1 MKQVSL
7 SDGEWKIMNLLWES
21 SPYTIMQLVAKLKDD
36 TGWSKHT
43 IITMLVR
50 LEAKKAVYY
59 KEGERAKQYYPLIDK
74 EATALQETNSFL
86 EKVYAGSLEL
96 MLNTFVGK
104 RNLSKEER
112 QELYDILKKGEAQ
125 EK

>member
-43 IITMLVR
+43 IITMLGR

-59 KEGERAKQYYPLIDK
+59 KEGERAKRYYPLIDR
-74 EATALQETNSFL
+74 EATVLQETNSFL
-86 EKVYAGSLEL
+86 EKVYAGSLGL
-96 MLNTFVGK
+96 MLNAFVGK
-104 RNLSKEER
+104 QNLSQEER
-112 QELYDILKKGEAQ
+112 QELYDILKKGQ
-125 EK
+125 EEEK

>member
-104 RNLSKEER
+104 RTLSKEER
-112 QELYDILKKGEAQ
+112 QELYDILKKGEEQ

>member
-43 IITMLVR
+43 IITMLGR

-59 KEGERAKQYYPLIDK
+59 KEGERAKKYYPLIDR

-86 EKVYAGSLEL
+86 EKVYAGSLGL
-96 MLNTFVGK
+96 MLNAFVGK
-104 RNLSKEER
+104 QNLSQEER
-112 QELYDILKKGEAQ
+112 QELYDILKKGQ
-125 EK
+125 EEEK

>member
-43 IITMLVR
+43 IITMLSR

-59 KEGERAKQYYPLIDK
+59 KEGERAKKYYPLIDR

-86 EKVYAGSLEL
+86 EKVYAGSLGL
-96 MLNTFVGK
+96 MLNAFVGK
-104 RNLSKEER
+104 QNLSQEER
-112 QELYDILKKGEAQ
+112 QELYDILKKGQ
-125 EK
+125 EDEK

>member
-43 IITMLVR
+43 IITMLGR

-59 KEGERAKQYYPLIDK
+59 KEGERAKKYYPLIDR

-86 EKVYAGSLEL
+86 EKVYAGSLGL
-96 MLNTFVGK
+96 MLNAFVGK
-104 RNLSKEER
+104 QNLSQEER
-112 QELYDILKKGEAQ
+112 QELYDILKKGEEE